1 MGTLWAITIYTLLVG
16 TTSFNI
22 PARTKTTQP
31 TPTISFTTRTF
42 PTFIPEIKEEEEWMS
57 PPLYNIN
64 RTKADLWDGPKREY
78 FRVNCKQNVY
88 RCRIMKQFKLLRSQ
102 VTKIK
107 ILFEEIYLRFIR
119 AIDSTGYHPTSGRK
133 KSSKGSQLKHSP
145 TPRNTYTDEQISR
158 LDNEDAKM
166 LLDGITMAKY
176 LLKGSTLTNRTSKGN
191 EPYVTND
198 GKIVL
203 ESKPDFHSTQT
214 SNRVKRFILTSM
226 ILGWKIHKN
235 KQEIKELRGHI
246 NNLYSQNM
254 LQEAQI
260 FELAHFLNTTYGYV
274 AENRLAIYELN
285 THLMRINKTLM
296 GVISKIKFV
305 KYSIAIVT
313 DARSSVSRMMMGL
326 ITLHQNVDA
335 VYEFMRVLAV
345 YKINSVMIPPHSL

>member
-1 MGTLWAITIYTLLVG
+1 
-16 TTSFNI
+16 
-22 PARTKTTQP
+22 
-31 TPTISFTTRTF
+31 
-42 PTFIPEIKEEEEWMS
+42 
-57 PPLYNIN
+57 
-64 RTKADLWDGPKREY
+64 
-78 FRVNCKQNVY
+78 
-88 RCRIMKQFKLLRSQ
+88 MKQFKLLRSQ

-107 ILFEEIYLRFIR
+107 ILFKEIYLRFIR

-133 KSSKGSQLKHSP
+133 KSSKGSQLKCSP
-145 TPRNTYTDEQISR
+145 RSRNIYTNKQIST
-158 LDNEDAKM
+158 LDNEDIKM

-176 LLKGSTLTNRTSKGN
+176 LLKGSTLTNQTSKGN

-226 ILGWKIHKN
+226 ILGRKIHKN

-254 LQEAQI
+254 LQEVQI

-285 THLMRINKTLM
+285 THLIMINKTLM
-296 GVISKIKFV
+296 GVISEIKLV
-305 KYSIAIVT
+305 KYPIAIVT
-313 DARSSVSRMMMGL
+313 DARSSVSCMMMGL
-326 ITLHQNVDA
+326 ITLHPKC
-335 VYEFMRVLAV
+335 RCCL
-345 YKINSVMIPPHSL
+345 

>member
-1 MGTLWAITIYTLLVG
+1 MG
-16 TTSFNI
+16 
-22 PARTKTTQP
+22 
-31 TPTISFTTRTF
+31 
-42 PTFIPEIKEEEEWMS
+42 
-57 PPLYNIN
+57 PLYNIN

-78 FRVNCKQNVY
+78 FRVNCKQHGY

-107 ILFEEIYLRFIR
+107 ILFKEIYLRFIR

-133 KSSKGSQLKHSP
+133 RSSKGSQLKRSP
-145 TPRNTYTDEQISR
+145 RSRNTYTDKQMSR
-158 LDNEDAKM
+158 LDNEDIKM

-176 LLKGSTLTNRTSKGN
+176 LLKGSTWTNQTSKVN
-191 EPYVTND
+191 EPYVIND

-203 ESKPDFHSTQT
+203 ESKLDFHSTQT

-254 LQEAQI
+254 LQEVQI

-285 THLMRINKTLM
+285 THLIRINKTLM
-296 GVISKIKFV
+296 GVISEIKFV

-326 ITLHQNVDA
+326 ITLCQNVDA

-345 YKINSVMIPPHSL
+345 YRINSVMIPPHSL

>member
-1 MGTLWAITIYTLLVG
+1 
-16 TTSFNI
+16 
-22 PARTKTTQP
+22 
-31 TPTISFTTRTF
+31 
-42 PTFIPEIKEEEEWMS
+42 
-57 PPLYNIN
+57 
-64 RTKADLWDGPKREY
+64 
-78 FRVNCKQNVY
+78 
-88 RCRIMKQFKLLRSQ
+88 MKQFKLLRSQ

-107 ILFEEIYLRFIR
+107 ILFEEIYLRIIR

-133 KSSKGSQLKHSP
+133 KNLKGSQLKHSP
-145 TPRNTYTDEQISR
+145 RPKNTYTDEQISR
-158 LDNEDAKM
+158 LDDEDVKM

-176 LLKGSTLTNRTSKGN
+176 LLKGSTLTNQTSKGN

-198 GKIVL
+198 GRMVL

-214 SNRVKRFILTSM
+214 SNMVKRFILTSM
-226 ILGWKIHKN
+226 ILAWKIHKN

-260 FELAHFLNTTYGYV
+260 FELAHFLNTIYGYV

-285 THLMRINKTLM
+285 TNLLKINKTLM
-296 GVISKIKFV
+296 GVISKIKLV

-313 DARSSVSRMMMGL
+313 DARSSVSCMMMGL
-326 ITLHQNVDA
+326 ITLCQNVDA

-345 YKINSVMIPPHSL
+345 YRINSVMIPPHSL

>member
-1 MGTLWAITIYTLLVG
+1 
-16 TTSFNI
+16 
-22 PARTKTTQP
+22 
-31 TPTISFTTRTF
+31 
-42 PTFIPEIKEEEEWMS
+42 
-57 PPLYNIN
+57 
-64 RTKADLWDGPKREY
+64 
-78 FRVNCKQNVY
+78 
-88 RCRIMKQFKLLRSQ
+88 MKQFKLLHSQ

-107 ILFEEIYLRFIR
+107 ILFGEIYLRFIR

-133 KSSKGSQLKHSP
+133 KNSKGSQLKHSP
-145 TPRNTYTDEQISR
+145 RPRNTYTDEQISR
-158 LDNEDAKM
+158 LDDEDVKM

-176 LLKGSTLTNRTSKGN
+176 LLKGLTLTNQTSKGS

-198 GKIVL
+198 GRMVL

-235 KQEIKELRGHI
+235 KQEIKELRGH
-246 NNLYSQNM
+246 NNKLYSQNM
-254 LQEAQI
+254 LQEVQI

-296 GVISKIKFV
+296 GVISKIKLV

-313 DARSSVSRMMMGL
+313 DARSSVSCMMMGL
-326 ITLHQNVDA
+326 ITLRQNVDA

-345 YKINSVMIPPHSL
+345 YRINSVMIPPHSL

>member
-1 MGTLWAITIYTLLVG
+1 
-16 TTSFNI
+16 
-22 PARTKTTQP
+22 
-31 TPTISFTTRTF
+31 
-42 PTFIPEIKEEEEWMS
+42 
-57 PPLYNIN
+57 
-64 RTKADLWDGPKREY
+64 
-78 FRVNCKQNVY
+78 
-88 RCRIMKQFKLLRSQ
+88 MKQFKLLRSQ

-107 ILFEEIYLRFIR
+107 ILFKEIYLRFIR

-133 KSSKGSQLKHSP
+133 RSSKGSQLKRSP
-145 TPRNTYTDEQISR
+145 RSRNTYTDKQISR
-158 LDNEDAKM
+158 LDNEDIKM

-176 LLKGSTLTNRTSKGN
+176 LLKGSTLTNQTSKGN

-203 ESKPDFHSTQT
+203 ESKPDFHCTQT
-214 SNRVKRFILTSM
+214 SNRVRRFILTSM

-285 THLMRINKTLM
+285 THLIRINKTLM
-296 GVISKIKFV
+296 GVISEIKFV

-313 DARSSVSRMMMGL
+313 DARSSVSCMMMGL
-326 ITLHQNVDA
+326 ITLRQNVDA

-345 YKINSVMIPPHSL
+345 E